1 LANPDV
7 NRPSGGLLSAG
18 LPPATG
24 DTTHQEDQMSVQGR
38 PAPTSGMRLEVV
50 VIPVSDVDRAL
61 SFYRGLGW
69 RVDADVAPE
78 PDFRVVQVTPPDS
91 ECSVIFGT
99 RVTEAAPGSTR
110 GLHLAVYD
118 IEAARADLLARDVEV
133 SEVFHDAGGIFH
145 HAGTASRVSGR
156 APSGASY
163 GSFASFRD
171 PDGNEWVLQEIQVR
185 LPGR

>member
-1 LANPDV
+1 MSTADANP
-7 NRPSGGLLSAG
+7 A
-18 LPPATG
+18 AT
-24 DTTHQEDQMSVQGR
+24 QGR
-38 PAPTSGMRLEVV
+38 PAPTGGMRLEVV

-91 ECSVIFGT
+91 GCSVIFGT
-99 RVTEAAPGSTR
+99 HVTEAAPGSTR
-110 GLHLAVYD
+110 GLHLVVYD
-118 IEAARADLLARDVEV
+118 IEAARADLIAHGAEV
-133 SEVFHDAGGIFH
+133 SEIFHDAGGIFH

-156 APSGASY
+156 DPKGASY
-163 GSFASFRD
+163 GSFASFSD